1 MNSIL
6 HTLKEEKEM
15 RYKGGLYHRTQIL
28 MAYNTNRIE
37 GSRLTQD
44 QTRSIFETNTVFA
57 NGDEAI
63 RIDDIVETQNHFR
76 AFDFMLDHAEDD
88 LSENIIKTFHQ
99 ILKQGTSDS
108 RISWFNVGD
117 YKMLPNEAGLL
128 ETSEPDDVPKSMQ
141 QLLSEYLAKQ
151 DIKIEDIIDF
161 HAKFEKIHPFQ
172 DGNGRVGRLIMFKEC
187 LHHNI
192 TPFIIDMNLQP
203 YYYRGLWNYQ
213 TSQEKGY
220 LVDTCLTAQDRYSAI
235 CSRLVPKQRMADQ
248 LATAQE
254 KASAEHTPDRSHP
267 ERSDNPVL

>member
-15 RYKGGLYHRTQIL
+15 RYKGGLYYRTQIL
-28 MAYNTNRIE
+28 MTYNTNRIE

-76 AFDFMLDHAEDD
+76 AFDYMLDHAEDD
-88 LSENIIKTFHQ
+88 LSEDIIKTFHQ
-99 ILKQGTSDS
+99 ILQQGTSYS
-108 RISWFNVGD
+108 YKSWFNVGD
-117 YKMLPNEAGLL
+117 YKMLPNEVGLL
-128 ETSEPDDVPKSMQ
+128 KTSEPDVVPQSMQ
-141 QLLSEYLAKQ
+141 QLLSAYLAKQ

-161 HAKFEKIHPFQ
+161 HAEFEKIHPFQ

-187 LHHNI
+187 LHHSI
-192 TPFIIDMNLQP
+192 TPFIIDMDLQP
-203 YYYRGLWNYQ
+203 CYYRGLWNYQ
-213 TSQEKGY
+213 TGQEKGY
-220 LVDTCLTAQDRYSAI
+220 LVDACLTAQDRYSAI

-248 LATAQE
+248 LATAQA
-254 KASAEHTPDRSHP
+254 KASAKHTTDRSHP
-267 ERSDNPVL
+267 EQSTMPVL